1 MRLSF
6 KWGQVL
12 NLKEQSSR
20 DGHASIAALVLGVGL
35 SVVLVGAHPSSSN
48 LVFGAPTLS
57 DIGRTDAA
65 EIREILDRYCVRCHN
80 QSRLTAGLALDAL
93 DIEDLSAATDKWE
106 KVVRKLR
113 TGTMPPGDVARPD
126 PADYDLAASWLET
139 ELDRAAS
146 AAEPNPGT
154 TNPVHRLNRLE

>member
-35 SVVLVGAHPSSSN
+35 SVVLVGAHTSSSN

-146 AAEPNPGT
+146 AA
-154 TNPVHRLNRLE
+154 